1 MALTNDNSWVLDPF
15 AGVGSAIISSIR
27 NNRNAIGIE
36 KEEEYCKIALK
47 RIEYLREGKLKI
59 RPMNK
64 PIHKPS
70 GNEKVSQI
78 PKEWQQ
84 IQNQPGLSFEQRAKN
99 KNITEVFTSER

>member
-1 MALTNDNSWVLDPF
+1 
-15 AGVGSAIISSIR
+15 
-27 NNRNAIGIE
+27 
-36 KEEEYCKIALK
+36 
-47 RIEYLREGKLKI
+47 
-59 RPMNK
+59 MNK

-99 KNITEVFTSER
+99 KNITEVLTSER